1 MFQSGQKVQS
11 NPRSPEMDEGCHC
24 GLCSFTRFE
33 TQCWTSKCQQTHTQ
47 KSVRLVCF

>member
-11 NPRSPEMDEGCHC
+11 NPRSPEMDDGRHC

-33 TQCWTSKCQQTHTQ
+33 TQCRSPKSPDRNTR